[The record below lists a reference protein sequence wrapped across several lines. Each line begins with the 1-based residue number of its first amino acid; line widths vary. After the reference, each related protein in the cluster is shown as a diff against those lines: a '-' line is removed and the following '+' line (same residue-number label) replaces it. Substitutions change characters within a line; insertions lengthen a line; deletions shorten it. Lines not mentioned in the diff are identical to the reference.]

1 MLQNAGILFPYSITF
16 GHDKQYTKMVFVLS
30 DHENNH
36 QFALS
41 FTVLNKNVFSFCL
54 YQTFEAQGKQAKIVI
69 KLYVIRICFWK
80 R

>member
-16 GHDKQYTKMVFVLS
+16 GHDKQYIKMVFVLS

-41 FTVLNKNVFSFCL
+41 FTVF
-54 YQTFEAQGKQAKIVI
+54 KQK
-69 KLYVIRICFWK
+69 RI
-80 R
+80 